1 MANSVDT
8 NPIVLDTAGVVQDK
22 GPITIKAFRVV
33 YGADGD
39 DVLLSDA
46 AGSPVFTG
54 KAGAV
59 ATAGRGDNLTVPGGI
74 KVEGLTATTIDAGTV
89 VYLYLK

>member
-1 MANSVDT
+1 MANSVTT
-8 NPIVLDTAGVVQDK
+8 NPIVLDSAGVVQDK

-33 YGADGD
+33 YGVAGD

-46 AGSPVFTG
+46 AGNPVFAG
-54 KAGAV
+54 KGP
-59 ATAGRGDNLTVPGGI
+59 TALASKTDDNLTVPGGI